1 MHFWRGLGCSAQFS
15 SLELCNTDIFR
26 QRLRLEDCI
35 GLPRRE
41 DIVRAMMLEHNHDK
55 PFLRN
60 SGELSG
66 NKKGAGYEVVDP
78 NAEWSITVSGKACSR
93 NVTPTIKKREISQP
107 LQQYIDYARRNFP
120 DLHLCEAEIVALRL
134 WTGPMYKRYTFL
146 LRAHCGNLCLPC
158 HVPFLY
164 VTTIHAFNS
173 GIVKLSRR
181 QATRTPNF
189 IYRGLRF
196 NFLASAPRA
205 RIDGVE
211 PSPLAFSTDRAVAEG
226 YARGSGGLLLEF
238 DLDAT
243 KEGRSGE
250 LAPGAD
256 ISWLSQF
263 PHERE
268 VLFPA
273 LSLLQSAG
281 EARRLK
287 SGVLAWRVRVVSCVE
302 SRTLEELGVATD
314 DEVQCVS
321 VKWPNSEALSLALFT
336 LNA

>member
-1 MHFWRGLGCSAQFS
+1 
-15 SLELCNTDIFR
+15 
-26 QRLRLEDCI
+26 
-35 GLPRRE
+35 
-41 DIVRAMMLEHNHDK
+41 MMLEHYRDS
-55 PFLRN
+55 PFLRA
-60 SGELSG
+60 SGEVLDVLG
-66 NKKGAGYEVVDP
+66 KAGYEVVNP
-78 NAEWSITVSGKACSR
+78 KAEWSIIVSGKACST
-93 NVTPTIKKREISQP
+93 NDTPTIKKREMLQP
-107 LQQYIDYARRNFP
+107 LQQYIEHARCAFP
-120 DLHLCEAEIVALRL
+120 DLHLCEAEITALRL

-146 LRAHCGNLCLPC
+146 LRSYCGNLCLPC
-158 HVPFLY
+158 HVPVRY
-164 VTTIHAFNS
+164 VTTVHAFNS

-181 QATRTPNF
+181 QVMRTSNV
-189 IYRGLRF
+189 IYRGLR
-196 NFLASAPRA
+196 LDAPASESAPCA
-205 RIDGVE
+205 GIDGVE

-273 LSLLQSAG
+273 LSLLQSVG
-281 EARRLK
+281 EPRRLQ
-287 SGVLAWRVRVVSCVE
+287 SGGWAWRVRVVACIE
-302 SRTLEELGVATD
+302 SRTLEEMGVATD

-321 VKWPNSEALSLALFT
+321 VKWPNTPVHLYEVSQR
-336 LNA
+336 

>member
-1 MHFWRGLGCSAQFS
+1 
-15 SLELCNTDIFR
+15 
-26 QRLRLEDCI
+26 
-35 GLPRRE
+35 
-41 DIVRAMMLEHNHDK
+41 MMLEHYLDS
-55 PFLRN
+55 PFLRV
-60 SGELSG
+60 SGEVLKVLG
-66 NKKGAGYEVVDP
+66 KAGYEVVNP
-78 NAEWSITVSGKACSR
+78 KAEWSITVSGKACST
-93 NVTPTIKKREISQP
+93 NDTPTIKKREISQP
-107 LQQYIDYARRNFP
+107 LHQYIDYARNKFP
-120 DLHLCEAEIVALRL
+120 DLHLSEITALRL

-146 LRAHCGNLCLPC
+146 LRSHCGNLCLPC
-158 HVPFLY
+158 HVPVLY
-164 VTTIHAFNS
+164 VTTVHAFNS

-181 QATRTPNF
+181 QATRTPNI
-189 IYRGLRF
+189 IYRGLRL
-196 NFLASAPRA
+196 NSLASAPRTG
-205 RIDGVE
+205 IDGVE

-314 DEVQCVS
+314 DEVYCVS
-321 VKWPNSEALSLALFT
+321 VKWPNTPDHINMISKKDYFCLPCTIKVSH
-336 LNA
+336 

>member
-1 MHFWRGLGCSAQFS
+1 M
-15 SLELCNTDIFR
+15 
-26 QRLRLEDCI
+26 
-35 GLPRRE
+35 
-41 DIVRAMMLEHNHDK
+41 
-55 PFLRN
+55 
-60 SGELSG
+60 
-66 NKKGAGYEVVDP
+66 
-78 NAEWSITVSGKACSR
+78 
-93 NVTPTIKKREISQP
+93 
-107 LQQYIDYARRNFP
+107 
-120 DLHLCEAEIVALRL
+120 
-134 WTGPMYKRYTFL
+134 
-146 LRAHCGNLCLPC
+146 
-158 HVPFLY
+158 
-164 VTTIHAFNS
+164 
-173 GIVKLSRR
+173 
-181 QATRTPNF
+181 
-189 IYRGLRF
+189 
-196 NFLASAPRA
+196 
-205 RIDGVE
+205 E
-211 PSPLAFSTDRAVAEG
+211 PSPLAFSTGRAVAEG

-321 VKWPNSEALSLALFT
+321 IKWPNTPVYVNLLSKKIPLACAVLSISLSLNNEIALSGSFNVT
-336 LNA
+336 

>member
-1 MHFWRGLGCSAQFS
+1 
-15 SLELCNTDIFR
+15 
-26 QRLRLEDCI
+26 
-35 GLPRRE
+35 
-41 DIVRAMMLEHNHDK
+41 MMLEHCFDR
-55 PFLRN
+55 PFLRA
-60 SGELSG
+60 SGEVPNEVG
-66 NKKGAGYEVVDP
+66 KAGYEVVSP
-78 NAEWSITVSGKACSR
+78 KAEWSITVSGKACST
-93 NVTPTIKKREISQP
+93 NDTPTIKKREMTQP
-107 LQQYIDYARRNFP
+107 LHQYIEHARCNFP
-120 DLHLCEAEIVALRL
+120 DLRLCEAEITALRL

-146 LRAHCGNLCLPC
+146 LRSHCGNLCLPC
-158 HVPFLY
+158 NVPVLY
-164 VTTIHAFNS
+164 VTTVCAFNS

-181 QATRTPNF
+181 QATRTPNV
-189 IYRGLRF
+189 IYRGLR
-196 NFLASAPRA
+196 LDAPASESAPCA
-205 RIDGVE
+205 GIDGVE

-226 YARGSGGLLLEF
+226 YARGSGGLLLEL
-238 DLDAT
+238 DLDDT

-273 LSLLQSAG
+273 LSLLQSVG
-281 EARRLK
+281 EPRRLK
-287 SGVLAWRVRVVSCVE
+287 SGGWAWSVRVVACVE